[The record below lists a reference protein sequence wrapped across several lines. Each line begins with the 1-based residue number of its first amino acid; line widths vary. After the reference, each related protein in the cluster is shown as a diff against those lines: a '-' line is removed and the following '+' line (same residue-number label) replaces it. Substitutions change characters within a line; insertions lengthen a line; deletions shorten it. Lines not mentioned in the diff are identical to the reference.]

1 MGLDSARHL
10 TRRDWG
16 RARKMFEGG
25 ASSADIAKRF
35 AIPSATIRRMA
46 RREGWTNAAGLDGEQ
61 EQPEPVSDGSFAHE
75 DALSGG
81 SCMSRKHP
89 TDAQAQQTLRRFV
102 RDKSK
107 PEELEKLRNNLIVAR
122 VMSGMTAV
130 EAAERL
136 GYANSTQLSLIE
148 SGKRKIPDDRQ
159 FIVDAARVYAVS
171 VDFLLGLS
179 PHMEYDARVARQH
192 ALMRGTES
200 ILGGI
205 AAQFATVMIQFTQ
218 QTQPVPEDF
227 ERVSAA
233 AEKVENALTAMRERF
248 GLDDIQGSAPLV
260 RAADELR
267 KAVEPLRQKVMR
279 YRAIDSYFDELRS
292 GKLQPIPYLT
302 ERYAPDG
309 WFEEGVSA

>member
-1 MGLDSARHL
+1 MSKEQPLTDS
-10 TRRDWG
+10 RRD
-16 RARKMFEGG
+16 A
-25 ASSADIAKRF
+25 
-35 AIPSATIRRMA
+35 P
-46 RREGWTNAAGLDGEQ
+46 
-61 EQPEPVSDGSFAHE
+61 
-75 DALSGG
+75 
-81 SCMSRKHP
+81 
-89 TDAQAQQTLRRFV
+89 AQQTLKRFV

-107 PEELEKLRNNLIVAR
+107 PEQLETLRYNLIVAR

-130 EAAERL
+130 EAAEKL

-148 SGKRKIPDDRQ
+148 SGQRKIPDDRQ
-159 FIVDAARVYAVS
+159 FLVDAARVYAVS

-205 AAQFATVMIQFTQ
+205 AAQFTTAMIQFTQ

-233 AEKVENALTAMRERF
+233 VAKVGSALTVMRERY
-248 GLDDIQGSAPLV
+248 GLDDILGSAPLV
-260 RAADELR
+260 AAAGELAR
-267 KAVEPLRQKVMR
+267 AVEPLRQKVKH
-279 YRAIDSYFDELRS
+279 YRAIDSYFDELRA
-292 GKLQPIPYLT
+292 GRMPPIAYLT

-309 WFEEGVSA
+309 WDS

>member
-16 RARKMFEGG
+16 RARKMFENG

-35 AIPSATIRRMA
+35 AIPSATIRHMA
-46 RREGWTNAAGLDGEQ
+46 RREGWTNVVGLDGEQ
-61 EQPEPVSDGSFAHE
+61 EQPELVSDSSLAPE
-75 DALSGG
+75 DSLLGG
-81 SCMSRKHP
+81 SCTSREHP
-89 TDAQAQQTLRRFV
+89 TDAQAQQALKRFV

-107 PEELEKLRNNLIVAR
+107 PEELETLRYNLIVAR

-130 EAAERL
+130 EAAEKL

-205 AAQFATVMIQFTQ
+205 AAGFATVMIQFTN
-218 QTQPVPEDF
+218 QTQPVREDF
-227 ERVSAA
+227 DRVSNAA
-233 AEKVENALTAMRERF
+233 RTVEQALGMVRKH
-248 GLDDIQGSAPLV
+248 GLDEIRGSSALL
-260 RAADELR
+260 AATEQLA

-279 YRAIDSYFDELRS
+279 YRAIDSYFDELRA
-292 GKLQPIPYLT
+292 GRMPPIAYLT

-309 WFEEGVSA
+309 LSEEEVSA